1 MSAPNRSEIV
11 DMLRQHVQ
19 AGCTDVLADEPVNQ
33 FAAPPPQAPAPEMSA
48 APNSHAASP
57 AAQNLPPQVATERQT
72 NLAKPVTPAAPV
84 KADEDTVALAAAL
97 AAKAETLDDLQNA
110 MAAFDG
116 CALKATAKNLVFSD
130 GQRDAK
136 IMIIGEAPGGDE
148 DRHGKPFVGRAGQLL
163 DQMLAAIGLSRDE
176 NVYIANVVPWRPP
189 GNRTPS
195 LDEIAVCKP
204 FITRHIE
211 LIQPQVLLLVGNISN
226 KTLLATGTGI
236 TKLRGQWQEYDNG
249 GTPVKT
255 LPLLHPAYILR
266 RPETKADMW
275 ADLCSLKKDLLDA

>member
-1 MSAPNRSEIV
+1 MGALTQNQII
-11 DMLRQHVQ
+11 DMLHQHVQ

-33 FAAPPPQAPAPEMSA
+33 FAAAQATQITPMERETAPPQAVAEM
-48 APNSHAASP
+48 
-57 AAQNLPPQVATERQT
+57 QT
-72 NLAKPVTPAAPV
+72 PLAKPVTPAAPSM
-84 KADEDTVALAAAL
+84 ADEDAIAGATAL
-97 AAKAETLDDLQNA
+97 AAKAETLDDLANT

-136 IMIIGEAPGGDE
+136 IMIVGEAPGGDE

-163 DQMLAAIGLSRDE
+163 DQMLAAIGLSRDD
-176 NVYIANVVPWRPP
+176 NVYITNVVPWRPP

-211 LIQPQVLLLVGNISN
+211 LVQPEVLLLVGNISN
-226 KTLLATGTGI
+226 KTLLATSTGI
-236 TKLRGQWQEYDNG
+236 TKLHGQWQEYDNG
-249 GTPVKT
+249 GSSVKT

-266 RPETKADMW
+266 RPETKAAMW
-275 ADLCSLKKDLLDA
+275 ADLCALKNHLDAG